1 VRPQIIP
8 VTKIASVIKEELDE
22 RYYGLGLDESV
33 AGDFVARDP
42 VRFPRHFAGLHQK
55 NFHAKKL
62 SREERADIEVAA
74 FLAATIAWGQR
85 KAILASAERMFALM
99 GGRPGEFVLSGD
111 FGGLPEGCVHRTF
124 FGNDLRYFCRGLKFC
139 YDRYDSLENLFAGA
153 GGLWQGI
160 ALFRREMA
168 AGNRGTESKH
178 VANPEGGAA
187 CKRINLALRWL
198 VRGDAVDIGLW
209 SKVSPAELRIPLDVH
224 VARGA
229 RKLGLLQRKSNDR
242 KAVEELTE
250 ALRGFCPEDPV
261 RYDLALFEEDRLGD
275 EG

>member
-1 VRPQIIP
+1 MRPRIIP
-8 VTKIASVIKEELDE
+8 VTKEELDA
-22 RYYGLGLDESV
+22 RYYGLGLNES
-33 AGDFVARDP
+33 AARDFIAWDP
-42 VRFPRHFAGLHQK
+42 VQFPRSFARMHAG
-55 NFHAKKL
+55 NFRAKRL
-62 SREERADIEVAA
+62 SGEERADIEVAA
-74 FLAATIAWGQR
+74 FLSATIAWGQR
-85 KAILASAERMFALM
+85 KTILASAGRMFALM
-99 GGRPGEFVLSGD
+99 GGRPGAFVLAGD
-111 FGGLPEGCVHRTF
+111 FDRLPEGCVHRTF
-124 FGNDLRYFCRGLKFC
+124 FGTDLRYFCRGLKFC

-168 AGNRGTESKH
+168 AGNRGTVSKH

-209 SKVSPAELRIPLDVH
+209 SEISPAELRIPLDVH

-250 ALRGFCPEDPV
+250 ALREFCPEDPV
-261 RYDLALFEEDRLGD
+261 RYDLALFEEDRLERAG
-275 EG
+275 